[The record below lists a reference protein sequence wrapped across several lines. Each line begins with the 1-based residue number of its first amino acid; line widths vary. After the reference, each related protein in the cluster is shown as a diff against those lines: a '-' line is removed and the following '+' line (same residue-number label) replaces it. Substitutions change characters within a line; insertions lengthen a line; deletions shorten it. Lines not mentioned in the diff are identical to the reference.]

1 VAKKSDNH
9 RQVSLLWPHQRPSR
23 ALLIEPIDTARATD
37 HDANVSELRIA
48 EDNTASFSRLQRI
61 FCALCDH
68 LAFVLSDSGE
78 NVNGELV
85 RVRIIDSDELHA

>member
-1 VAKKSDNH
+1 MFSAM
-9 RQVSLLWPHQRPSR
+9 RPLST
-23 ALLIEPIDTARATD
+23 I
-37 HDANVSELRIA
+37 ANVSELRTA

-78 NVNGELV
+78 NVNSEL
-85 RVRIIDSDELHA
+85 VRIIDSDELHACVHKRGDESQMARQ